1 MGNTQKRNNICGV
14 NSSKVWIINLFS
26 HSYSLLK
33 SNILC
38 IFLSVFLCVSG
49 FLSTEDSADSSRTLP
64 YQKQQ
69 EELAFSIDYDDNN
82 YGAESSGES
91 Y

>member
-1 MGNTQKRNNICGV
+1 MV
-14 NSSKVWIINLFS
+14 
-26 HSYSLLK
+26 
-33 SNILC
+33 
-38 IFLSVFLCVSG
+38 LCVSG
-49 FLSTEDSADSSRTLP
+49 FLSTEDSADSSKTLP

-91 Y
+91 C